1 MVGEAVSGLGG
12 IMKSSGS
19 VNTADDQVITSL
31 SKGESLSSY

>member
-1 MVGEAVSGLGG
+1 VVCEAMSELGG